1 MIKWLD
7 EAIIIEIHEYAIQK
21 FGGVGGIIHNNF
33 GINAPRNLF
42 FYEGFADLYILA
54 VKYAFIIIKNH
65 PFNDG
70 NKRTGF
76 NAMRTFLA
84 ENEIILEF
92 PDNTDDVI
100 VAIADDKITF
110 NDVVI
115 WLKNLVIVPYNEI

>member
-21 FGGVGGIIHNNF
+21 FGGVSSIINNNF
-33 GINAPRNLF
+33 GVNAPRNLF
-42 FYEGFADLYILA
+42 FYEGVKDLYTLA
-54 VKYAFIIIKNH
+54 VKYAFVIIKNH

-92 PDNTDDVI
+92 PENTDDVI
-100 VAIADDKITF
+100 VAIVDNKITF
-110 NDVVI
+110 
-115 WLKNLVIVPYNEI
+115 

>member
-42 FYEGFADLYILA
+42 FYEGVEDLYILA

-115 WLKNLVIVPYNEI
+115 WLKSLVIVPYNEI